1 MIHVDVKLKSITDN
15 SYKVLIKAGILDQ
28 LASDLVRDPL
38 GFSYAI
44 ITDSKVKKLYG
55 SRLKELLLKRISNVL
70 LIDFPMGEKQKNRD
84 IKARIEDSM
93 FEAGF
98 GRDSAIIALGGGVVG
113 DIAGFVAS
121 TYTRGIPYIQ
131 VPTTLVACVDSS
143 IGGKTA
149 VDTKHGKN
157 LVGTFYQPKRV
168 YIDIDTLKTLEP
180 KEIREGAAE
189 IIKYAVIADE
199 RLFSVLEKDINKL
212 FEFNE
217 GFLSEIIMRCCRIK
231 ARVIEE
237 DEKETNLRKI
247 LNFGHTI
254 GHSIE
259 KLSDYKLSHGNAIS
273 IGMVLEGT
281 IAVKL
286 ELWNKNDLTRLEL
299 LLRRAG
305 LPTKIPFS
313 VRTGELIEN
322 MKIDK
327 KSRGG
332 HIQMALPSAIGKMSR
347 KNEEYSIRIDGAV
360 IKSSLATTTEILD

>member
-1 MIHVDVKLKSITDN
+1 MTSIDVKLKGIVDN
-15 SYKVLIKAGILDQ
+15 SYKIIIRAGILNE
-28 LASDLVRDPL
+28 LAEELGQSPL
-38 GFSYAI
+38 GFFYAI
-44 ITDSKVKKLYG
+44 ITDSKVKNLYG
-55 SRLKELLLKRISNVL
+55 TKLETLLLQRFPNVL

-84 IKARIEDSM
+84 IKAGIEDSM
-93 FEAGF
+93 LEAGF

-157 LVGTFYQPKRV
+157 LIGTFYQPRRV
-168 YIDIDTLKTLEP
+168 YIDVNVLKTLEP
-180 KEIREGAAE
+180 REIREGIAE
-189 IIKYAVIADE
+189 IIKYSVIADK
-199 RLFSVLEKDINKL
+199 RLFSMLEKKIEEL

-217 GFLSEIIMRCCRIK
+217 DLLTETIIRCCKIK
-231 ARVIEE
+231 SRVIKE
-237 DEKETNLRKI
+237 DEKESNLRKI

-273 IGMVLEGT
+273 IGMVLEGK
-281 IAVKL
+281 IAVEL
-286 ELWNKNDLTRLEL
+286 ELWNKDDLARLEIL
-299 LLRRAG
+299 LKRAG
-305 LPTKIPFS
+305 LPTEMPFS
-313 VRTGELIEN
+313 VQAHELIEN

-327 KSRGG
+327 KSRRGTV
-332 HIQMALPSAIGKMSR
+332 QMVLPSAIGEMFTE
-347 KNEEYSIRIDGAV
+347 NGEYSIKIDDAV
-360 IKSSLATTTEILD
+360 IRKIL